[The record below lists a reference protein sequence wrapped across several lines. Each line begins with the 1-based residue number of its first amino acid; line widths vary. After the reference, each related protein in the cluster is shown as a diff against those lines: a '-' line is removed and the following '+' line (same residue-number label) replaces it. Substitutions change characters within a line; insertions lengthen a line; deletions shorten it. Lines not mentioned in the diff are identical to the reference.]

1 MRGLVLA
8 GVRDIE
14 VHHDLPDPTITDPD
28 DAVVLVHR
36 AGLCGSDLHPWA
48 GREPFLPGVVPGH
61 EAVGE
66 VVATGDA
73 VRSVAVGDRVVVPF
87 STSCG
92 ACRAC
97 ARGLS
102 ARCEH
107 ARLLGWG
114 APDGSTVLHGTQAEA
129 VRVPDADGTLVGIP
143 PDLDDG
149 TGVLLA
155 DNVPTG
161 WYAAART
168 GARAGEA
175 VAVLGCGT
183 VGLCTV
189 VALHAHGV
197 HPVLASD
204 PVPGRRDRAAGLGA
218 RACSPDQL
226 AAAVAETTGG
236 EGVAAVV
243 DAAGTEQSF
252 AAATV
257 LVRPGGTVQVVAVP
271 TSPTLDLSPVAAYDR
286 NLTVRFGRAPVRSLL
301 PTVLDAVADGRLR
314 IPTDHVLA
322 GPPLPLEAGP
332 TAYHRAAAP
341 TDGVGKLTFDPRL
354 PVDDSYAA
362 TPPAPTLEADG

>member
-8 GVRDIE
+8 GVRDVE
-14 VHHDLPDPTITDPD
+14 VRSDLPEPTITDPG

-66 VVATGDA
+66 VVATGED
-73 VRSVAVGDRVVVPF
+73 VRAVAVGDRVVVPF

-92 ACRAC
+92 SCPAC

-102 ARCEH
+102 ARCER

-114 APDGSTVLHGTQAEA
+114 ATDGSTVLHGTQAEA
-129 VRVPDADGTLVGIP
+129 VRVPDAEGTLVAIP

-161 WYAAART
+161 WYAAERT

-175 VAVLGCGT
+175 VAVLRCGT

-189 VALHAHGV
+189 VALHAHGIG
-197 HPVLASD
+197 PVLASD
-204 PVPGRRDRAAGLGA
+204 PVRGRRDRAARLGA
-218 RACSPDQL
+218 RACSPDEL
-226 AAAVAETTGG
+226 TEVVADTTGDQ
-236 EGVAAVV
+236 GVAAVV
-243 DAAGTEQSF
+243 DAAGTAQSF
-252 AAATV
+252 ATATT

-271 TSPTLDLSPVAAYDR
+271 TSSALDLSPVAAYDR

-301 PTVLDAVADGRLR
+301 PAVLDAVADGRLR
-314 IPTDHVLA
+314 IPTGHVLSE
-322 GPPLPLEAGP
+322 PPLPLDAGP
-332 TAYHRAAAP
+332 AAYERAATP
-341 TDGVGKLTFDPRL
+341 TDGVGKLTFDPWL
-354 PVDDSYAA
+354 PAGSSYAA
-362 TPPAPTLEADG
+362 TPPAPTVEADR